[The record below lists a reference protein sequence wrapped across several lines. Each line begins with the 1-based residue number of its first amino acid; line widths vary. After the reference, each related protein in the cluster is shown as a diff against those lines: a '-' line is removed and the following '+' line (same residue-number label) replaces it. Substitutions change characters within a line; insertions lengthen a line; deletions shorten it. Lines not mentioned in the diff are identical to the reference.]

1 MELNSYA
8 DNSRNT
14 AVQSETAVVIIDV
27 ITVDDNVYYIDEFLL
42 NFTANIVGEFIFE
55 IFKNNE
61 NNPSSILSFIFI

>member
-61 NNPSSILSFIFI
+61 NNPSSILSFISI